1 MNRFLQLLTL
11 LFILGNSLC
20 ATEKIHLTIRYL
32 GLPVVR
38 VKMIDNGKEIKVTAK
53 ATTIASIAAS
63 MDNKYFSTYSDD
75 YLTERYRK
83 IINQRGYHEDRITMY
98 DRDGSVAR
106 RTSYILP
113 ERDREYPIVKDSRDF
128 FSALFYLRKMINT
141 QSKGVIWLDANSL
154 IWKAQFEIIG
164 TENLKTKLGRMDA
177 VKVKF
182 TFQQISEE
190 EKENSDMLTNNLVN
204 EERALYF
211 WLSNDERKIP
221 LKAKFMMKPFSVTWK
236 LENYTNE

>member
-1 MNRFLQLLTL
+1 MIRYLQSLTL

-38 VKMIDNGKEIKVTAK
+38 VKMIDDGEEIRVTAK

-128 FSALFYLRKMINT
+128 FSALFYLREMVNT
-141 QSKGVIWLDANSL
+141 QSQGVI
-154 IWKAQFEIIG
+154 
-164 TENLKTKLGRMDA
+164 
-177 VKVKF
+177 
-182 TFQQISEE
+182 
-190 EKENSDMLTNNLVN
+190 
-204 EERALYF
+204 
-211 WLSNDERKIP
+211 
-221 LKAKFMMKPFSVTWK
+221 
-236 LENYTNE
+236 